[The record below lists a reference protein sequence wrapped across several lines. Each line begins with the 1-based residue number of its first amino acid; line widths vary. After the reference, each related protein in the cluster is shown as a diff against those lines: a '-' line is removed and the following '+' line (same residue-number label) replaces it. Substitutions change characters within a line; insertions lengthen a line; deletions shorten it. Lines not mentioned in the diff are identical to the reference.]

1 MNNEGLTPSVLFKL
15 PSFFSKFFTIGHVR
29 SLNIKK
35 NIVASFLLKGISI
48 IISLVLVPLTLNY
61 IDPVEYGIWLTL
73 NSIITWFGIF
83 DIGFG
88 NGLRN
93 NFAKALAKG
102 SRELAK
108 VYVSTTY
115 AVLMVLMGFFYIV
128 FVIVNPLLDWTKI
141 MNTTSNTGVELS
153 KLAIIVFTLFSLR
166 FIFKLIGTILLADQK
181 SAINDSFDVIGN
193 FFALIIIYI
202 LTKTTAGSLLY
213 FSTCLSATPVIV
225 LLIANI
231 YFFSGDYKEYIP
243 SIKYV
248 DLKYIRDL
256 TSIGIQFFILQIAA
270 LIVFLTD
277 NIIITQLFGPAEVTP
292 YNIAFKY
299 FNIIIMVFTTI
310 LNPFWSAFTE
320 SYHKGD
326 VRWIQASINK
336 LLKIWLLIVIV
347 VVFMILFSK
356 IFYHVWVG
364 DKIRIPFL
372 LSSFMG
378 LYVVISTWNNIFT
391 FFINGIGA
399 IRLQMY
405 YAIFAAIINI
415 PLSIYFARNLNFGIS
430 GVILATCASIL
441 CGTILAPIQY
451 KKIINNRAKGIWRL

>member
-256 TSIGIQFFILQIAA
+256 TSIGIQFFILQIVA